1 MGLIQSKQGHSTTS
15 PLNIT
20 LDSATTAGNGL
31 IVVIGHTGSTNDGT
45 VSGITL
51 GGAAGNFASAASSG
65 NPAADAVV
73 TDCWLDLN
81 CAGGQTAVSVSF
93 TGAAGTIDFY
103 ATVYERDDLLTASA
117 FDKSS
122 GNPVNGSASS
132 WTSNATATTTQAV
145 EVWVGGVLLVGA
157 SALTPT
163 GPSSPWNNLTALTNN
178 NGGTQTAWLSGW
190 EAVTATGTA
199 TYSGTVSPAASVG
212 YTALAVTLKAV
223 AAAAPSGPARP
234 GRTWLRRFRHRQVLP
249 PPPAPAAAPVTATA
263 PLIRPAITSR
273 AAARARTGP
282 SGRPG
287 GGIAGPPPAAA
298 VTPVPPR
305 PFISRPPAP
314 ARARTGPS
322 GRPAAGVASAIVTPL
337 GSPARPRPFV
347 FRSPAPARA
356 RTGPAGTPG
365 DGIASGVVTP
375 LGSRPSPAPRPVIQH
390 LPPRRA
396 VTGPRT
402 CGAGIASGV
411 VTPRGTPGPAWRPQP
426 RRPGPARGLWHG
438 AAGPA
443 AVIPPAA
450 QPYQRP
456 PAQARRPAPARAVW
470 HGNAGPAN
478 AAPVTTTTPRPP
490 AQPRSPAPRRAVWHG
505 NASRVITPLG
515 TPARRPGPVITSK
528 PRARGLWHGNT
539 GPPPPPPSAPPPRWR
554 PLPSRRGPQR
564 ARTGGVRGLA
574 NAAPPV
580 VTYGTARQGTL
591 AIPAAQAAQSGV
603 AHATA
608 GTGTAAAY
616 PPSYEP
622 AYGTPEWHAEAGQ
635 SGTPAAQSGQMPL
648 PRAQ

>member
-1 MGLIQSKQGHSTTS
+1 MGLVQSKQGHSTSS

-65 NPAADAVV
+65 NPAADAAV

-81 CAGGQTAVSVSF
+81 CAGGQTAISISF

-234 GRTWLRRFRHRQVLP
+234 GRTWLRRFHHRQVLQ
-249 PPPAPAAAPVTATA
+249 PPPALAAAPVTATA

-273 AAARARTGP
+273 PATRARTGP
-282 SGRPG
+282 SGLPG
-287 GGIAGPPPAAA
+287 AGLASPPPAAVTAAAQA
-298 VTPVPPR
+298 VPR
-305 PFISRPPAP
+305 PFIARSPAP
-314 ARARTGPS
+314 DRARTGPG
-322 GRPAAGVASAIVTPL
+322 GRPGAGIASAIVTPP

-365 DGIASGVVTP
+365 DGIASPVVTP

-390 LPPRRA
+390 LPQRRA

-402 CGAGIASGV
+402 AGAGIASGII
-411 VTPRGTPGPAWRPQP
+411 TPRGTPGPAWRPQP
-426 RRPGPARGLWHG
+426 RRPAPARAIWHG
-438 AAGPA
+438 GAGPS

-456 PAQARRPAPARAVW
+456 APQVRRPGPSRAVT
-470 HGNAGPAN
+470 GQSRVGAGQAGPAN
-478 AAPVTTTTPRPP
+478 AAPVATTAARPP
-490 AQPRSPAPRRAVWHG
+490 AQPRSRPPQRAVWHG
-505 NASRVITPLG
+505 NASRVVTPLG
-515 TPARRPGPVITSK
+515 TPARRPGPAITSR
-528 PRARGLWHGNT
+528 PRSRGLWHGGT
-539 GPPPPPPSAPPPRWR
+539 GPAPPPPSAPPPRWR
-554 PLPSRRGPQR
+554 PLPSRRRPQR
-564 ARTGGVRGLA
+564 GTWRHVAGTA
-574 NAAPPV
+574 NIIPPPV
-580 VTYGTARQGTL
+580 TFALATPGGTVLTAATPAGRAATATTPGGTARTATPGGT
-591 AIPAAQAAQSGV
+591 AAQATPSGST
-603 AHATA
+603 AT
-608 GTGTAAAY
+608 TA
-616 PPSYEP
+616 
-622 AYGTPEWHAEAGQ
+622 TPGGQ
-635 SGTPAAQSGQMPL
+635 P
-648 PRAQ
+648 